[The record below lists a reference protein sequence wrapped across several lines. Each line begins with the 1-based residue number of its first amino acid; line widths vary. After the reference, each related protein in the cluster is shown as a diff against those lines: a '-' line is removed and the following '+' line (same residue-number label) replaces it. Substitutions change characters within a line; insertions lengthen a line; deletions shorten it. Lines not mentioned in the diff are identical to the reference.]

1 MRFRQLGPSGLRV
14 SLFSLGGWLTFGG
27 SVDDEATKD
36 IMRVAFEHGI
46 NTFDTAE
53 VYANGACEVSMGR
66 AIRDLQWNRSSLV
79 LITKI
84 FYGTGGK
91 DPNATGLSRKHIIEG
106 AQQSLQRAGLDYW
119 DIIMAHSP
127 DVTVPMVE
135 VVKAF
140 NHLIATGK
148 CFYWGC
154 SAWSAEQ
161 ISEAYGIARE
171 LHLEPP
177 LADQSQYSMLHR
189 EPVEKEY
196 MPLYRKHGLGLT
208 IWSPLAWGLLTGKY
222 NDGIPK
228 GSRFDLNTDSTF
240 DGAIQ
245 SLRSSE
251 GMAKVEKV
259 KKLTK
264 IAEGLG
270 CSIAVLAL
278 AWAAKNEHVST
289 VILGASRKEQVV
301 ENLKALDY
309 IEKLTPDIMTEIDAV
324 LANKPAPLPTFGRA

>member
-1 MRFRQLGPSGLRV
+1 
-14 SLFSLGGWLTFGG
+14 
-27 SVDDEATKD
+27 
-36 IMRVAFEHGI
+36 
-46 NTFDTAE
+46 
-53 VYANGACEVSMGR
+53 
-66 AIRDLQWNRSSLV
+66 
-79 LITKI
+79 
-84 FYGTGGK
+84 
-91 DPNATGLSRKHIIEG
+91 
-106 AQQSLQRAGLDYW
+106 
-119 DIIMAHSP
+119 
-127 DVTVPMVE
+127 
-135 VVKAF
+135 
-140 NHLIATGK
+140 
-148 CFYWGC
+148 
-154 SAWSAEQ
+154 
-161 ISEAYGIARE
+161 
-171 LHLEPP
+171 
-177 LADQSQYSMLHR
+177 MLHR

-228 GSRFDLNTDSTF
+228 GSRFDLNADSTF

-259 KKLTK
+259 RKLTK

-270 CSIAVLAL
+270 CSMAVLAL

-289 VILGASRKEQVV
+289 VILGASRKEQIV

-309 IEKLTPDIMTEIDAV
+309 IEKLTPDIMTEIDEV